1 VADSYIGELDFGA
14 PEIHQEAFVAPTAV
28 VVGRV
33 TMGRR
38 ASIWYGAIARADS
51 EVIDIGEDSNVQD
64 GSTLHSDP
72 GSPLV
77 IGRRV
82 TVGHNVVLHGA
93 RVDDDVL
100 IGMGSTVLNGAHIG
114 SGSIVAA
121 GAVVMQGAEIPPNS
135 LVAGVPAKVR
145 RETTED
151 DRTAIVLNAT
161 SYTDRLDQHRAV
173 RRVQRSA

>member
-1 VADSYIGELDFGA
+1 MSDEELRRLVGWTVEDAPPEVRAGQAFGA
-14 PEIHQEAFVAPTAV
+14 LLKGVSAV
-28 VVGRV
+28 V
-33 TMGRR
+33 TL
-38 ASIWYGAIARADS
+38 GA
-51 EVIDIGEDSNVQD
+51 DSNVQD

-72 GSPLV
+72 GAPLV
-77 IGRRV
+77 IGRGV

-151 DRTAIVLNAT
+151 DRAAIRLNAT
-161 SYTDRLDQHRAV
+161 SYTDRLDAHRAV
-173 RRVQRSA
+173 RRVQP